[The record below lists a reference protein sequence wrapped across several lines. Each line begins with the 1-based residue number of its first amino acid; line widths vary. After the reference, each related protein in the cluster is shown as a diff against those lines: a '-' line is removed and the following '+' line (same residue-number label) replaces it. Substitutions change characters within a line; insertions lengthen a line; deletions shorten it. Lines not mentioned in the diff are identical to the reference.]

1 MMNILKWI
9 STILL
14 VGGGITIALNIPESK
29 WGFVAFMSGHITLIW
44 IFVKE
49 HETALWV
56 QAVGF
61 LLIDF
66 LSIYYWFN
74 LNLDMIMVNLL

>member
-1 MMNILKWI
+1 MMMNILKWI
-9 STILL
+9 STVLL
-14 VGGGITIALNIPESK
+14 VGGGIIIALNIPESK

-56 QAVGF
+56 QAAGF

-74 LNLDMIMVNLL
+74 LNLDMIM

>member
-14 VGGGITIALNIPESK
+14 VGGGIIIALNISESK
-29 WGFVAFMSGHITLIW
+29 WGFVAFMSGHTTLIW

-74 LNLDMIMVNLL
+74 LNLDMII

>member
-14 VGGGITIALNIPESK
+14 VGGGIIIALNI
-29 WGFVAFMSGHITLIW
+29 FMSGHITLIW

-74 LNLDMIMVNLL
+74 LNLDMIM